1 MNETEPPEKGN
12 PPSVLAAET
21 LYKRFRAGSAAVPVL
36 SGAGMIFR
44 EGLCYTIRGVSGS
57 GKTTLLHLLAG
68 LEAPDSGR
76 VLYRN
81 QDISRFSRK
90 RLAGWR
96 GRAIGLVFQAYHL
109 LPELTAL
116 ENVNLPAM
124 LFGERDAKPGW
135 ALLEAVGMIH
145 RCNHRPWELSGGEQ
159 QRVAI
164 ARALRNDP
172 EILIA
177 DEPTGNLDEGT
188 GLEVIDLLLDLQRSR
203 GKTLV
208 LATHDSR
215 LARMGDRQL
224 VLTGGKLEPS
234 DRPLVP
240 PTSASAPSSSSG
252 EPRHAPESQSFLR
265 ESENPSLL
273 P

>member
-1 MNETEPPEKGN
+1 MNETESREKAERA
-12 PPSVLAAET
+12 PVLTAER
-21 LYKRFRAGSAAVPVL
+21 LQKSFRAGSTAVLVL
-36 SGAGMIFR
+36 TGIDMVFR
-44 EGLCYTIRGVSGS
+44 EGLCYTIQGVSGS

-68 LEAPDSGR
+68 LENPDSGQ

-90 RLAGWR
+90 QLAVWR
-96 GRAIGLVFQAYHL
+96 GQAIGLVFQAYHL

-124 LFGERDAKPGW
+124 LFGQRDAKPGW
-135 ALLEAVGMIH
+135 ELLKAVGMIH
-145 RCNHRPWELSGGEQ
+145 RSHHRPSELSGGEQ

-177 DEPTGNLDEGT
+177 DEPTGNLDEET
-188 GLEVIDLLLDLQRSR
+188 GMEVIDLLLSLHKSR

-208 LATHDSR
+208 LATHDPR
-215 LARMGDRQL
+215 LAQRGDRQL
-224 VLTGGKLEPS
+224 VLTGGKLEHAGRPFHPS
-234 DRPLVP
+234 PSRPDS
-240 PTSASAPSSSSG
+240 PTVTS
-252 EPRHAPESQSFLR
+252 ESRRER
-265 ESENPSLL
+265 ESKRFS
-273 P
+273 

>member
-90 RLAGWR
+90 RLAAWR

-145 RCNHRPWELSGGEQ
+145 RCHHRPWELSGGEQ

-265 ESENPSLL
+265 GCENPSLL

>member
-1 MNETEPPEKGN
+1 MNEIESREKAER
-12 PPSVLAAET
+12 PSVLAVEA
-21 LYKRFRAGSAAVPVL
+21 LQKSFRAGSVSVPVL
-36 SGAGMIFR
+36 TSVGMIFR
-44 EGLCYTIRGVSGS
+44 EGLCYTIQGVSGS

-68 LEAPDSGR
+68 LENPDSGQ

-90 RLAGWR
+90 RLAAWR
-96 GRAIGLVFQAYHL
+96 GQAIGLVFQAYHL

-124 LFGERDAKPGW
+124 LFGRQDAQPGW
-135 ALLEAVGMIH
+135 ELLKAVGMIH
-145 RCNHRPWELSGGEQ
+145 RSHHRPSELSGGEQ

-177 DEPTGNLDEGT
+177 DEPTGNLDEET
-188 GLEVIDLLLDLQRSR
+188 GMEVIDLLLGLHKSR

-208 LATHDSR
+208 LATHDPR
-215 LARMGDRQL
+215 LAQRGDRQL
-224 VLTGGKLEPS
+224 VLTGGKLEHA
-234 DRPLVP
+234 DRP
-240 PTSASAPSSSSG
+240 SAPSPSMPDSPKGSSESRL
-252 EPRHAPESQSFLR
+252 EPESKTFS
-265 ESENPSLL
+265 
-273 P
+273 

>member
-1 MNETEPPEKGN
+1 MNEKESLDQGDY
-12 PPSVLAAET
+12 PSVLAAEA
-21 LYKRFRAGSAAVPVL
+21 LHKRFRAGSASVPVL
-36 SGAGMIFR
+36 AGASIVFR
-44 EGLCYTIRGVSGS
+44 EGLCYTIQGVSGS

-96 GRAIGLVFQAYHL
+96 GQAIGLVFQAYHL

-124 LFGERDAKPGW
+124 LFGERDAKPGRE
-135 ALLEAVGMIH
+135 LLDAVGMSRRWH
-145 RCNHRPWELSGGEQ
+145 HRPWELSGGEQ

-188 GLEVIDLLLDLQRSR
+188 GMEVIEVLLDLQKSR

-208 LATHDSR
+208 LATHDLR
-215 LARMGDRQL
+215 LARKGDWQL
-224 VLTGGKLEPS
+224 VLTGGKLEPAG
-234 DRPLVP
+234 RPDP
-240 PTSASAPSSSSG
+240 APSAAKAVP
-252 EPRHAPESQSFLR
+252 EPQTEPESKPFLR
-265 ESENPSLL
+265 GNENPSLL
-273 P
+273 T